1 MLAGIH
7 INAPVRPA
15 SSMIKLMRTTNLILL
30 IFVGFATLF
39 SFANIKYSNSAQA
52 GGAVFGIIL
61 ILSFNLVPL
70 YALSRDSTLR
80 RLRFAKRYAFVSLLL
95 ALVIMIIA
103 SASGEHFDMPILLAL
118 ALVYGLPCGLNFF
131 AFDKKIQEIR
141 TRAEQPASDPAWQ
154 TASTSKYEVISVK
167 EDIRNKVSY
176 ILAHWRGEMSLA
188 RSYWIN
194 GLFIGH
200 IFVGMAGVFLGSIL
214 EKSGASLRVMA
225 GSFIVSFCIAYLIWL
240 WAMVGLARSAARHQS
255 RGGSG
260 LVAVLAQ
267 LSVGFSILVMVV
279 KLFNSQIPQ
288 LQEFFLIA
296 SGNDS
301 MAKVKITRSVKG
313 DMLALRGTLGEGSS
327 DSFVEFIKTS
337 PQVNTVILNS
347 PGGRLLEAQKIADL
361 LKTKG
366 LDTYVEE
373 QCASACTYIFLA
385 GKDRAAT
392 PNAQIGF
399 HQPNF
404 PGVHGR
410 EKEQATQAMLNRYRQ
425 ASLPEQFIERIGR
438 TSSDDMWYPSREEL
452 LEAGVI
458 TRTSLGGEASVTV
471 YSGMDTREE
480 IMETLR
486 KARVWRL
493 YEQRHPGKM
502 DEVADL
508 IWKMKQQGAK
518 QQDLQNAVQ
527 SLIKQEYTGALKTAP
542 DALLAEYG
550 NLLVDEL
557 KAASDIS
564 AEACA
569 KLVKGQLDIH
579 RTLPPNLIMRDRELM
594 EKVISTKEHGKSY
607 SMRTPEFASAATR
620 LMNNMTP
627 LHKKIT
633 EDLSAFDKQPALQ
646 CEAVTALY
654 QNIQRLNE
662 KDRHVVLSGLVQAK

>member
-1 MLAGIH
+1 
-7 INAPVRPA
+7 
-15 SSMIKLMRTTNLILL
+15 MIKLMRYTNLILL
-30 IFVGFATLF
+30 VFVGFATLF
-39 SFANIKYSNSAQA
+39 SFANMKYSNSAQA

-95 ALVIMIIA
+95 ALAIMIIA
-103 SASGEHFDMPILLAL
+103 SASGEQFDMPILLAL
-118 ALVYGLPCGLNFF
+118 AIVYGLPWMLNFF
-131 AFDKKIQEIR
+131 AFDKKIREIR
-141 TRAEQPASDPAWQ
+141 TRAEQPANDPAWQ
-154 TASTSKYEVISVK
+154 TASTSKYEVNSIT
-167 EDIRNKVSY
+167 EDIRNKASY
-176 ILAHWRGEMSLA
+176 LLAHWRGELSLA

-200 IFVGMAGVFLGSIL
+200 IFVGMTGVFLGGIL
-214 EKSGASLRVMA
+214 EKSGASLRVIA
-225 GSFIVSFCIAYLIWL
+225 GSVILSYCIVYLIWL

-255 RGGSG
+255 RGGSA
-260 LVAVLAQ
+260 LAAVLAQ
-267 LSVGFSILVMVV
+267 LSVGFSILIVV
-279 KLFNSQIPQ
+279 VRLFNSQIPQ

-301 MAKVKITRSVKG
+301 MAKVSITRSVKG

-327 DSFVEFIKTS
+327 DSFAEFIKTS
-337 PQVNTVILNS
+337 PQVKTLILNS

-373 QCASACTYIFLA
+373 HCASACTYIFLA

-392 PNAQIGF
+392 PNAKIGF

-410 EKEQATQAMLNRYRQ
+410 EKEQATQAMLNNYRQ
-425 ASLPEQFIERIGR
+425 ARLPEQFIERIGR

-458 TRTSLGGEASVTV
+458 TRTSLGGEASVTA
-471 YSGMDTREE
+471 YSGMATREE
-480 IMETLR
+480 IMATLR
-486 KARVWRL
+486 KARIWRL
-493 YEQRHPGKM
+493 YEQRQPGKL

-518 QQDLQNAVQ
+518 QQELQNAVQ

-550 NLLVDEL
+550 VLLVDEL

-564 AEACA
+564 PEACA

-579 RTLPPNLIMRDRELM
+579 RTLPPELILRDRELM

-607 SMRTPEFASAATR
+607 NMRTPEFASAATR
-620 LMNNMTP
+620 LMNYMTP